1 MRQNL
6 SGPWSLLGVTAKA
19 KNSTAAGLVIGL
31 TLAFVHIL
39 GIPLTGTSVNPARSI
54 GPAVFAGGTALE
66 QVWGFIAGP
75 FAGAALV
82 ALVYRIVCKT
92 EE

>member
-6 SGPWSLLGVTAKA
+6 SGPWSLLGGTAKA

-75 FAGAALV
+75 FAGAALA